1 MSPQPTKTVSVQ
13 IKLDL
18 RRPGT
23 FNYPKYHQRRCH
35 DLTSARI
42 NGVLTKCLPLSATW
56 ASSRSVWKGA
66 AGGFLHHCLGLSHCT
81 CHRYDA
87 ITLNNRMAEMLGKF
101 SHLLMSVTVW
111 SLGKESV
118 DSMAKYLF
126 QTHHPKPTHTNTILN
141 TDTDWLEKHLFK
153 SSKSQ
158 WQKADKLNPSLIIFM
173 CWSVAV
179 TVADFASQQWHC
191 VPLTGL
197 GVEAPQP

>member
-35 DLTSARI
+35 DLTSVRI
-42 NGVLTKCLPLSATW
+42 NGVLTKCLPLSVNW

-66 AGGFLHHCLGLSHCT
+66 AGGLLHHCLGLSHCT

-87 ITLNNRMAEMLGKF
+87 ITLKNRMTEMLGKF
-101 SHLLMSVTVW
+101 SHLLMSAGSAVTGEGICW
-111 SLGKESV
+111 QCGRIPLPDILSKANRHKYNFKDWHWLIRKISLLV
-118 DSMAKYLF
+118 V
-126 QTHHPKPTHTNTILN
+126 LN
-141 TDTDWLEKHLFK
+141 K
-153 SSKSQ
+153 SPKSQ
-158 WQKADKLNPSLIIFM
+158 WHEADKLNPPLIIFM
-173 CWSVAV
+173 HWSVAV

-191 VPLTGL
+191 VLYLWQG
-197 GVEAPQP
+197 